1 MIMFMSTHPI
11 RTGLLVLAA
20 MLATAGTVAAH
31 PHVFVTMASE
41 LVYNPDG
48 TVKAIKHAWTFDD
61 MFSVFATQGLEAKKK
76 GEFTRAELAPLAK
89 SNVESLKDFD
99 YFTIAK
105 ANGRA
110 AVLAEPA
117 ADYYLEFKD
126 QVLTL
131 HFTLPFKTPVKAQEL
146 AIEVYDPSYFV
157 DFAFTEKDP
166 VKAVG
171 APAQCKVSTTRP
183 GGGGVSSEAAPSDP
197 SNWGALYASKILVK
211 CP

>member
-1 MIMFMSTHPI
+1 MIMFMSTHRF
-11 RTGLLVLAA
+11 RTALLALATI
-20 MLATAGTVAAH
+20 LATAGTAAAH
-31 PHVFVTMASE
+31 PHVFVTMVNE

-110 AVLAEPA
+110 AALAEPV

-157 DFAFTEKDP
+157 DFAFAEKDP

-183 GGGGVSSEAAPSDP
+183 GGGGVSSESAPADP

>member
-1 MIMFMSTHPI
+1 MIVFMNTHPF

-20 MLATAGTVAAH
+20 MLATAGTAAAH
-31 PHVFVTMASE
+31 PHVFVTMVNE

-110 AVLAEPA
+110 AALAEPA

-157 DFAFTEKDP
+157 DFAFAEKDP

-171 APAQCKVSTTRP
+171 APAQCKVSTARP
-183 GGGGVSSEAAPSDP
+183 GGGGVSSEAAPADP

>member
-157 DFAFTEKDP
+157 DFAFIEKDP

>member
-1 MIMFMSTHPI
+1 
-11 RTGLLVLAA
+11 

-171 APAQCKVSTTRP
+171 APAQCKVSTSRP
-183 GGGGVSSEAAPSDP
+183 GGAGVSSETAPADP
-197 SNWGALYASKILVK
+197 SNWGALYASRILVK

>member
-1 MIMFMSTHPI
+1 
-11 RTGLLVLAA
+11 
-20 MLATAGTVAAH
+20 MLAGAGTAAAH
-31 PHVFVTMASE
+31 PHVFVTMTSE

-61 MFSVFATQGLEAKKK
+61 MFSVFATQGMESKKK
-76 GEFTRAELAPLAK
+76 GEFTREELAPLAK
-89 SNVESLKDFD
+89 TNVESLKDFD

-110 AVLAEPA
+110 AALAEPA
-117 ADYYLEFKD
+117 SDYYLEFKN

-157 DFAFTEKDP
+157 DFAFGEKDP

-171 APAQCKVSTTRP
+171 APAQCRVSVSRP
-183 GGGGVSSEAAPSDP
+183 GGGGVSSEAAPTDP